1 MSLIDS
7 KSVLAKLMATENL
20 IVEQRNVATAYF
32 DVKNRVLTVPV
43 LDKNISSQ
51 LYDLFMGH
59 EVGHALYTPL
69 DGLIKSKEE
78 KVNMSVL
85 NIVEDSRIERKIKHK
100 YPGLKNSF
108 VKAYQE
114 LLEKD
119 FFATEGK
126 DLNEYNFIDRVNLH
140 CKGGAGLA
148 IKFDETERDL
158 LNQIETTETFDQV
171 IEVTKRVVEYMK
183 LTEKEEEKQR
193 CDDSEEG
200 TESGEDD
207 GENESGQP
215 NDEDEEGNSKQN
227 TESSKEDGE
236 EDNKKDGPKKT
247 GGGQKDDPEKNIR
260 SLTDEAYRKN
270 EYQLFSND
278 GTEINYV
285 NIPEFDVNQI
295 FDYKDVYKKYQ
306 EEGFEIA
313 KQEFANFRR
322 DSNKVVSYL
331 VKEFEM
337 RKSAD
342 QLKRASTAKTG
353 DLNLKEIFSYQFNED
368 IFKKVTVIP
377 GGKSHGLIIF
387 LDWSGSMARHI
398 ANTVKQ
404 LLNLV
409 MFCKKVNIPFEVY
422 SFVEDTIPEKNI
434 KFKVKPNDLSTYT
447 FGLIN
452 LLSSRMSSKD
462 FVYAGAALMK
472 ISGIGN
478 YNNTVRPPYWMT
490 LSGTPLNETIIA
502 AMEIIP
508 HFQKKNKLQIVNT
521 VFLTDG
527 DGHPLTNVY
536 ADYTG
541 YTKDVRKGINGKE
554 ANKVVIRDPKTK
566 NQEEY
571 DIKRY
576 NNQQTTSLIK
586 LLKARTNSN
595 VIGFYIAH
603 GRDYR
608 SKIDQFFGFNDK
620 SQAIKEA
627 ARKDRYCIVNNA
639 GFDEYYLLRSESMN
653 TDESNELTI
662 KENATTRGI
671 VSAFNK
677 YATNRVQNRV
687 VLNRFIGLIT

>member
-1 MSLIDS
+1 MTLIDS
-7 KSVLAKLMATENL
+7 KSILAKLMATEDL
-20 IVEQRNVATAYF
+20 IVEQRNVATAFF
-32 DVKNRVLTVPV
+32 DVKNRILTVPV
-43 LDKNISSQ
+43 LDKDISPQ

-69 DGLIKSKEE
+69 DGLVKSKEE
-78 KVNMSVL
+78 KMNMGIL
-85 NIVEDSRIERKIKHK
+85 NIVEDSRIERKIKYK

-148 IKFDETERDL
+148 IKFNETERDL
-158 LNQIETTETFDQV
+158 LKDIESTETFDQV
-171 IEVTKRVVEYMK
+171 IEVTKRVVDYMK
-183 LTEKEEEKQR
+183 MVEEEKQKY
-193 CDDSEEG
+193 DDSGEG
-200 TESGEDD
+200 AGRGEDEGD
-207 GENESGQP
+207 NESDQP
-215 NDEDEEGNSKQN
+215 NYDEDEEGNNNQYSD
-227 TESSKEDGE
+227 EPSE
-236 EDNKKDGPKKT
+236 EDVEEPKEKDSSNKT
-247 GGGQKDDPEKNIR
+247 GTGQQDNSEKNIR

-270 EYQLFSND
+270 EHQLFSND
-278 GTEINYV
+278 DTQINYV

-295 FDYKDVYKKYQ
+295 FDYKDVYKKYR
-306 EEGFEIA
+306 EGDYGIDKKGFD
-313 KQEFANFRR
+313 KFRR

-342 QLKRASTAKTG
+342 QLKRASISKTG
-353 DLNLKEIFSYQFNED
+353 DLNLNRIFSYQFNED
-368 IFKKVTVIP
+368 IFKKVTVVP

-387 LDWSGSMARHI
+387 LDWSGSMARHVG
-398 ANTVKQ
+398 NTVKQ

-422 SFVEDTIPEKNI
+422 SFIEETDAENMVN
-434 KFKVKPNDLSTYT
+434 FKVKPNDISAYS

-462 FVYAGAALMK
+462 FVYAGAALMQ
-472 ISGIGN
+472 IAGVN
-478 YNNTVRPPYWMT
+478 TYNNIVRTPYWMC

-502 AMEIIP
+502 AMEIVP

-536 ADYTG
+536 TDYTG
-541 YTKDVRKGINGKE
+541 YTRDLRKGSNGKE
-554 ANKVVIRDPKTK
+554 ANKIIIRDPKTK

-571 DIKRY
+571 DTRRY
-576 NNQQTTSLIK
+576 NNFQTTCLIK
-586 LLKARTNSN
+586 LLKSRTNSN

-608 SKIDQFFGFNDK
+608 SKIDQFFGYDEK

-653 TDESNELTI
+653 TDENNELI
-662 KENATTRGI
+662 VKENATTRGI

-677 YATNRVQNRV
+677 YASGRVNNRV
-687 VLNRFIGLIT
+687 VLNRFIDLIT